1 MWPILLILAI
11 VPMVFMWSGSVQQVF
26 PALAKYLPEKTTTVT
41 TPEQQAVASLP
52 PELQKSADSGRWYL
66 SQTKT
71 GYVAWTMSADGQYR
85 LAVGCRAGAEAAIQ
99 VTNHTGATMPGGLVL
114 NYEYGRLALKDGYY
128 TGTDLVNAVAQF
140 KDVYLQGP
148 ANEVLAQF
156 TMPGSDSNSVAR
168 TVESACAQPKTT
180 TPSDTGA
187 VNQ

>member
-1 MWPILLILAI
+1 MWPIILILAI

-41 TPEQQAVASLP
+41 TPEQQAIANLP
-52 PELQKSADSGRWYL
+52 PELQKSADSGRWYV
-66 SQTKT
+66 SQTKN

-85 LAVGCRAGAEAAIQ
+85 LAVGCRAGAPAAVQ

-114 NYEYGRLALKDGYY
+114 NYEYGRLVLKDGYY
-128 TGTDLVNAVAQF
+128 AGADVVNSVAQF
-140 KDVYLQGP
+140 KNVYLQDN

-156 TMPGSDSNSVAR
+156 TAPGTDSNSVAR
-168 TVESACAQPKTT
+168 TVESVCIQPAAVTS
-180 TPSDTGA
+180 PDAGA